1 MSLGALG
8 AFLAVLVVVF
18 VFGNLWFHLVESVL
32 NRVKRLFTR
41 HQDPPAWHSLP
52 PEQEEQ
58 SDD

>member
-8 AFLAVLVVVF
+8 AFLVVLVVVF
-18 VFGNLWFHLVESVL
+18 VFGTLWFHLVEAVL
-32 NRVKRLFTR
+32 NCVKRLFTR
-41 HQDPPAWHSLP
+41 HHNPPAWHPLP